1 MKKEAVA
8 IGIIVWNGVNTIP
21 SMLDSLINQSFKEIK
36 IYILDNQSTDG
47 TQDIL
52 SFYAAQDSRIEFH
65 VDTQKRD
72 IAQAQKIIF
81 DRFLIQHEF
90 CMFSCDDDLY
100 QEKYIEHTLR
110 ELQAH
115 DLDLVYTN
123 FEYISDGGL
132 ITQAKNSPLYCTNY
146 TSYQNARNFLFFRNC
161 IPIFFGI
168 YRTASL
174 KNSMPY
180 FKLVDKYGFNHENL
194 MLFHFLLKGK
204 VGYIESQYFIYRMK
218 ERINLYQR
226 RGYFFSTLGL
236 KKYYYTLLH
245 NLNVSIELGKL
256 IVSSDLSRAKSVVM
270 FGILLIAYFHKTFY
284 SLFIYSLIK
293 KVFNLKKSP

>member
-1 MKKEAVA
+1 MRKEAVA
-8 IGIIVWNGVNTIP
+8 VGIIVWNGVNNI
-21 SMLDSLINQSFKEIK
+21 SAMLDSLLNQSYKDVR

-47 TQDIL
+47 TKDVL
-52 SFYAAQDSRIEFH
+52 SFYASQDSRIEFY

-72 IAQAQKIIF
+72 IAQAQKKIF

-100 QEKYIEHTLR
+100 QENYIEHTLH
-110 ELQAH
+110 ELQTN

-123 FEYISDGGL
+123 FKYISDSGQV
-132 ITQAKNSPLYCTNY
+132 TQAKNNPLYCKNY

-168 YRTASL
+168 YKTASL

-204 VGYIESQYFIYRMK
+204 VGYLESQHFIYRLK
-218 ERINLYQR
+218 ERVNLYKS
-226 RGYFFSTLGL
+226 RGYFFSTFGL

-245 NLNVSIELGKL
+245 NLNVSVELGR
-256 IVSSDLSRAKSVVM
+256 IIASSDLSRAKSVVM
-270 FGILLIAYFHKTFY
+270 FGILPMAYFHKTFY
-284 SLFIYSLIK
+284 SLFIYPLIRK
-293 KVFNLKKSP
+293 LINFKNAP